1 MAQTQV
7 EIEVELSG
15 SGKVE
20 KGLQKIEGGL
30 EGLGETGSKL
40 SDALGSTNEKL
51 GEGLEAVSG
60 TVGEVRSALERSEKF
75 APLLES
81 WEERLQL

>member
-15 SGKVE
+15 TQKVE
-20 KGLQKIEGGL
+20 KGIKEIEGGL
-30 EGLGETGSKL
+30 EGIGETGSKL
-40 SDALGSTNEKL
+40 TKALGSTNEKL

-60 TVGEVRSALERSEKF
+60 TVGDVREAFGELGSSID
-75 APLLES
+75 
-81 WEERLQL
+81 

>member
-1 MAQTQV
+1 LK
-7 EIEVELSG
+7 VELSG

-60 TVGEVRSALERSEKF
+60 TVGEVRSALQDPRD
-75 APLLES
+75 LL
-81 WEERLQL
+81 RC